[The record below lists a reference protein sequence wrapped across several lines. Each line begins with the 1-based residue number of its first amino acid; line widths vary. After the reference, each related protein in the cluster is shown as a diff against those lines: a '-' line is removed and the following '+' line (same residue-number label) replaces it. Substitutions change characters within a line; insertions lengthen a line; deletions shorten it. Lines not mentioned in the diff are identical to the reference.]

1 MKPYLALI
9 KVDLKLAFRDKAV
22 IFFNYLFPL
31 IFFFIFAGLLKAERG
46 GTISFVLS
54 MVLVMGILGN
64 GLFGAGV
71 RAVQERELNI
81 LRRFKVTPIS
91 PTPILV
97 ASLTSG
103 WVIYMPIVI
112 LLVCLSHFIYGMP
125 FPGRIYS
132 LFCLITLGVFAFRA
146 IGLILASVANSMQGS
161 QILIQLLY
169 MPMLFLSGATF
180 PVTMLPQWAQVVS
193 QFLPTSY
200 LVTGFQGIF
209 FRNESFFANGS
220 AVLALIGTALL
231 GTFISVKLFRWE
243 KDEKISRAAMGWVLA
258 VLAPFLILGSYQTYS
273 RDHLR
278 KAQIL
283 QRDLERSG
291 TLLFQGPRIFIGN
304 GQVIETGAV
313 LVKDGIIAE
322 VFDAPVLDP
331 IPYKALVIEGSGKT
345 LLPGLIDVHVH
356 LAATAG
362 LSEFSQGFDIQK
374 AMSRALAAYL
384 YCGVTTVKSVADPL
398 DESLKL
404 RGKVNEGERLGSSFM
419 TCGPAFTIDGGHGT
433 EFFESFPATLKAVA
447 LQQWVR
453 LPKTGD
459 EARQQVRELKASG
472 VDGIKGI
479 LESGTTAH
487 PLNRMDVS
495 ILEAIAQEA
504 RIQNLPLV
512 IHTGNSKD
520 VADALKTGPAAI
532 EHGSF
537 QDVVAEE
544 LFREMAKRGVNYDP
558 TLSVA
563 EALSKAPAEAEELL
577 DRSLVQQV
585 VPAKLL
591 ISTRNALRSGEMK
604 TFLTSLPALGPGGLA
619 LGKENLLRAFRAGVP
634 LVTGTDSGHFLL
646 FHGPA
651 IHRELQLWVECGI
664 PPAVALK
671 AATFSAAHLLR
682 ADQHIGLI
690 AKGYDA
696 DLLLVDG
703 NPLQDIG
710 ATERISLVIHKG
722 ERINRSK
729 LFEQE

>member
-22 IFFNYLFPL
+22 LFFNYLFPL
-31 IFFFIFAGLLKAERG
+31 IFFFVFAGLLKAERG

-64 GLFGAGV
+64 GLFGAGI

-97 ASLTSG
+97 ASMISG
-103 WVIYMPIVI
+103 WIIYMPIVM
-112 LLVCLSHFIYGMP
+112 LLVCLAHFIYGMP
-125 FPGRIYS
+125 LPTRILS
-132 LFCLITLGVFAFRA
+132 LFSLITLGVFAFRA
-146 IGLILASVANSMQGS
+146 IGLILASVANSMQAS
-161 QILIQLLY
+161 QILTQLLY

-180 PVTMLPQWAQVVS
+180 PVPMLPQWAQVVS

-209 FRNESFFANGS
+209 FRNESFLANGS
-220 AVLALIGTALL
+220 AVLALIGTAIL

-243 KDEKISRAAMGWVLA
+243 KDEKISRPAMCWVLA

-291 TLLFQGPRIFIGN
+291 TLLIQGPRIFIGN
-304 GQVIETGAV
+304 GPVIETGAV
-313 LVKDGIIAE
+313 LVRNGIIAE
-322 VFDAPVLDP
+322 VFNTRVLDP
-331 IPYKALVIEGSGKT
+331 NPYKALVIEGSGKT

-356 LAATAG
+356 LAAPAG
-362 LSEFSQGFDIQK
+362 LSELSQDFDMQK
-374 AMSRALAAYL
+374 TMSRALAAYL
-384 YCGVTTVKSVADPL
+384 YCGVTTVKSVGDPL
-398 DESLKL
+398 DESMKL
-404 RGKVNEGERLGSSFM
+404 RGKMNEGERLGSALF
-419 TCGPAFTIDGGHGT
+419 TCGPAFTTEGGHGT
-433 EFFESFPATLKAVA
+433 EFFESLPATLKSVV
-447 LQQWVR
+447 LQQWAR
-453 LPKTGD
+453 LPRTGD

-487 PLNRMDVS
+487 PLNRMDES
-495 ILEAIAQEA
+495 ILEAVAQEA
-504 RIQNLPLV
+504 RAQNLPLV

-520 VADALKTGPAAI
+520 IADALKTGPDGL

-537 QDVVAEE
+537 RDGIAEK
-544 LFREMAKRGVNYDP
+544 LLREMAQRGVNYDP

-563 EALSKAPAEAEELL
+563 EALSKTPAEAEEFLN
-577 DRSLVQQV
+577 RSLVQQV

-591 ISTRNALRSGEMK
+591 MSTRNALHAGGMK
-604 TFLTSLPALGPGGLA
+604 TFLNSIPTLGSEGLA
-619 LGKENLLRAFRAGVP
+619 QGKGNLLRAFQAGVP

-651 IHRELQLWVECGI
+651 IHRELQLWVESGI

-690 AKGYDA
+690 AKGYVA

-703 NPLQDIG
+703 NPLQDIS

-722 ERINRSK
+722 ERINRPK